1 MRVVPALA
9 DNDPKYVG
17 DVWIVEEID
26 RLVRDG
32 GNMMLGVF
40 DTLDGAEKFSANVE
54 CDPHCTV
61 SISKIAYYTTKWSD
75 TNEE

>member
-9 DNDPKYVG
+9 GDDPKYVG
-17 DVWIVEEID
+17 DVWIVENVD
-26 RLVRDG
+26 YFGRHG
-32 GNMMLGVF
+32 GNVQLGVF
-40 DTLDGAEKFSANVE
+40 DTLTGAQEFSNNVK
-54 CDPHCTV
+54 CDPHYTI

>member
-1 MRVVPALA
+1 MCVVPAVA
-9 DNDPKYVG
+9 APDPKYVG

-26 RLVRDG
+26 HLGRHTC
-32 GNMMLGVF
+32 NMLLGVF
-40 DTLDGAEKFSANVE
+40 DTLAGAQKFSANVE
-54 CDPHCTV
+54 CDPHYTI

>member
-9 DNDPKYVG
+9 GDTPKYLC
-17 DVWIVEEID
+17 DVWVVEEVD

-32 GNMMLGVF
+32 GNMLLGVF
-40 DTLDGAEKFSANVE
+40 DTLSGAQAFSSNVE
-54 CDPHCTV
+54 CDPHYTI
-61 SISKIAYYTTKWSD
+61 SISKIAYYTTKWSN

>member
-1 MRVVPALA
+1 MPALA

-32 GNMMLGVF
+32 GNMLLGVF
-40 DTLDGAEKFSANVE
+40 DTLSGAQKFNANVK
-54 CDPHCTV
+54 CDPHCAI
-61 SISKIAYYTTKWSD
+61 SISKTAYYTTKWSD